1 MPSENPLD
9 PFSYVCSNAASSMRV
24 EGASVGDIMRKESAT
39 KGLAIVSNRLPTI
52 LEFEASTKAWSGK
65 PGCGGLVSA
74 MNPILERR
82 GGTWVGWPGMINED
96 ARGHESRL
104 DELLDGLGQQA
115 GYALESVML
124 NADQVRDY
132 YGGFANS
139 VLWPLFHG
147 FPNRCDFNPRYWKS
161 YLKVNRRFA
170 ATLMDTLDEDQPVW
184 VHDYHLLVVA
194 EMLRSM
200 GFEGRIGFFLHIPF
214 PALENFIKLPWRAE
228 LMRALLAFDLVGF
241 QSARD
246 ERNFL
251 ECVERL
257 VPHASI
263 SRVASTSTVALE
275 GDAGKR
281 VTVGV
286 FPISIDFE
294 DFETRARAPSVLQHL
309 SALRRD
315 FGGTKMFLGVDRL
328 DYTKGLV
335 ERFHAFELLLEEHPE
350 LCESVVLFQLVVPS
364 RENVPEYQALKR
376 EVDRIVGRINGRF
389 SSPSWQPIHYLYNT
403 VSTEELTALYRFA
416 SVAVV
421 TPLCDG
427 MNLVAKEFCAA
438 QVDESGVL
446 VLSEFAGAAD
456 EFHRDALLVNP
467 YDTVGCAQVLYR
479 AVMMDRQ
486 ERRERIQRLRAR
498 VQTHHVF
505 RWANQFVESLHE
517 PSTLL
522 EVSDTEYLPTID
534 TGEFAASLFIPPDP
548 FGNTTRPSL

>member
-1 MPSENPLD
+1 MPSKKPL
-9 PFSYVCSNAASSMRV
+9 SSAVCLPSTPSDTVNGFACVAQPGRHKSASDGV
-24 EGASVGDIMRKESAT
+24 
-39 KGLAIVSNRLPTI
+39 AIVSNRLPTI
-52 LEFEASTKAWSGK
+52 LEFEPAAKQWSGRR
-65 PGCGGLVSA
+65 GCGGLVSA
-74 MNPILERR
+74 MNPILEQR
-82 GGTWVGWPGMINED
+82 GGIWVGWPGMIQED

-104 DELLDGLGQQA
+104 EELLDSLGQQA
-115 GYALESVML
+115 GYTLESVML
-124 NADQVRDY
+124 SADQVRDY

-147 FPNRCDFNPRYWKS
+147 FPNRCDFNPRYWTS

-170 ATLMDTLDEDQPVW
+170 ATLVDTLGQAQPVW

-194 EMLRSM
+194 EMLRGM

-246 ERNFL
+246 KRNFL

-263 SRVASTSTVALE
+263 SRVAATSTLLLDGPA
-275 GDAGKR
+275 ARR

-286 FPISIDFE
+286 FPISIDFQ
-294 DFETRARAPSVLQHL
+294 DFEQRACSEAVGKYIDGM
-309 SALRRD
+309 RRD
-315 FGGTKMFLGVDRL
+315 FGESKIFLGVDRL

-335 ERFHAFELLLEEHPE
+335 ERFHAFEMLLEEHPE
-350 LCESVVLFQLVVPS
+350 LCERVVLFQLVVPS
-364 RENVPEYQALKR
+364 RENVPEYRALKR
-376 EVDRIVGRINGRF
+376 EIDRVVGRINGRF
-389 SSPSWQPIHYLYNT
+389 STPSWQPIHYLYNT
-403 VSTEELTALYRFA
+403 VSIEELTALYRIA
-416 SVAVV
+416 AVAVV

-427 MNLVAKEFCAA
+427 MNLVSKEFCAS
-438 QVDESGVL
+438 QIEGNGVL

-467 YDTVGCAQVLYR
+467 YDIVGCAQVLYQAVTMEAPER
-479 AVMMDRQ
+479 A
-486 ERRERIQRLRAR
+486 RRMGRLRNR
-498 VQTHHVF
+498 VKTHHVF
-505 RWANQFVESLHE
+505 GWANQFVESLHE
-517 PSTLL
+517 PNTLV

-534 TGEFAASLFIPPDP
+534 TGEFAQNLFIPPPTFDP
-548 FGNTTRPSL
+548 SERPSL

>member
-1 MPSENPLD
+1 MASENPLNR
-9 PFSYVCSNAASSMRV
+9 SNYTSSNASSGSYAPMERDPCG
-24 EGASVGDIMRKESAT
+24 ELEL
-39 KGLAIVSNRLPTI
+39 KGVAIVSNRLPTV
-52 LEFEASTKAWSGK
+52 LEFEASQKQWSGK

-74 MNPILERR
+74 MNPILEKR
-82 GGTWVGWPGMINED
+82 GGTWVGWPGMIRED
-96 ARGHESRL
+96 AHGYESRL
-104 DELLDGLGQQA
+104 EELLDALGSQA
-115 GYALESVML
+115 GYTLESVML
-124 NADQVRDY
+124 NAEQVRDY
-132 YGGFANS
+132 YEGFANS

-170 ATLMDTLDEDQPVW
+170 ATLIDTLDAAQPVW

-246 ERNFL
+246 KRNFL

-257 VPHASI
+257 VPQASI
-263 SRVASTSTVALE
+263 SKIDSTATVSLS
-275 GDAGKR
+275 GHDANR

-294 DFETRARAPSVLQHL
+294 DFEERARSGVVGRYIEV
-309 SALRRD
+309 LRRD
-315 FGGTKMFLGVDRL
+315 FGPNKMFLGIDRL

-335 ERFHAFELLLEEHPE
+335 ERFHAFEVFLREHPE
-350 LCESVVLFQLVVPS
+350 LCETVVLFQLVVPS
-364 RENVPEYQALKR
+364 RENVAEYQALKR
-376 EVDRIVGRINGRF
+376 EIDRIVGRINGEF
-389 SSPSWQPIHYLYNT
+389 GTPSWQPIHYLYNT

-416 SVAVV
+416 AVAVV

-427 MNLVAKEFCAA
+427 MNLVAKEFCAS
-438 QVDESGVL
+438 QIDGNGVL

-467 YDTVGCAQVLYR
+467 YDTVGCARVMYK
-479 AVMMDRQ
+479 AVTMTRPERQ
-486 ERRERIQRLRAR
+486 ERMRRLRHR
-498 VQTHHVF
+498 VKTHHVF
-505 RWANQFVESLHE
+505 GWANQFVESLHE
-517 PSTLL
+517 PTALV
-522 EVSDTEYLPTID
+522 EASDTEYLPTID
-534 TGEFAASLFIPPDP
+534 TAEFAENLFMTPDP
-548 FGNTTRPSL
+548 FGNPTRPSL